1 MRLSRASSARLVI
14 AGAAVLT
21 AVAGSAIAGSAV
33 AFGSTAANIGSASSV
48 SSASHASDPGTLIVH
63 PAADHVHG
71 AFMAPV
77 PFSDAQCEAVFAI
90 DCYVPDQIEAAYN
103 LPALY
108 SRGINGKGRTI
119 VVVDAYGSPAI
130 ADDLLQFDQYLGLGT
145 PPLRIVR
152 VGHVPTFDSGN
163 ADMVGWAGETTL
175 DVEYAHAGAPAAK
188 IVLVEV
194 AQEDLQHLALAVRY
208 AVQHKLGD
216 VISLSWGAPEQ
227 ALGRNFVSS
236 YSSIFSQAASSHI
249 TIVASSGDSGASGQ
263 DNNGN
268 YYHHRVASWP
278 ATSPFVTAVGGTR
291 LNLNASGARNG
302 LDTAWNDTYS
312 TAVNDFFF
320 GNDGPSPLAT
330 GGGKSAY
337 YGRPGYQNG
346 VGSVTGGQRGIPD
359 ISMSASCSVAV
370 NVFETFTG
378 GQGGWTAS
386 CGTSESAPMFA
397 AIVALAAQV
406 AGHSLG
412 LINPALYA
420 LAAGHAAGIVPVASG
435 NNTVSFSGV
444 TVHGYSVRRSYNL
457 VTGLGTVNGQDL
469 VPELARSA

>member
-1 MRLSRASSARLVI
+1 MRLSRASSARLVV
-14 AGAAVLT
+14 AGAVVLT
-21 AVAGSAIAGSAV
+21 AVAGSAVAGSAV
-33 AFGSTAANIGSASSV
+33 AFGSTATNIGSTI
-48 SSASHASDPGTLIVH
+48 SASHASDPGALIVH
-63 PAADHVHG
+63 PAADHVRG

-119 VVVDAYGSPAI
+119 VVVDAYGSPTI

-145 PPLRIVR
+145 PPLRIVQ

-163 ADMVGWAGETTL
+163 ADMVGWAAETTL

-216 VISLSWGAPEQ
+216 VISLSWGEPEQ
-227 ALGRNFVSS
+227 ALGREFVSS

-320 GNDGPSPLAT
+320 GNDGPNPLAT

-337 YGRPGYQNG
+337 YGRPGYQHG
-346 VGSVTGGQRGIPD
+346 VRSVTGGQRAIPD

>member
-1 MRLSRASSARLVI
+1 MRLSRASSARLVV

-33 AFGSTAANIGSASSV
+33 AFGSTATNIGSAT
-48 SSASHASDPGTLIVH
+48 SASHASDPGTLIVH
-63 PAADHVHG
+63 PAADHVRG

-119 VVVDAYGSPAI
+119 VVVDAYGSPTI

-145 PPLRIVR
+145 PPLRIVQ

-163 ADMVGWAGETTL
+163 ANMVGWAAETTL

-216 VISLSWGAPEQ
+216 VISLSWGEPEQ
-227 ALGRNFVSS
+227 ALGREFVSS

-320 GNDGPSPLAT
+320 GNDGPNPLAT

-337 YGRPGYQNG
+337 YGRPGYQHG
-346 VGSVTGGQRGIPD
+346 VRSVTGGQRAIPD

>member
-1 MRLSRASSARLVI
+1 MRLSRASFARLVVVV
-14 AGAAVLT
+14 AAVLT
-21 AVAGSAIAGSAV
+21 AVAGSTAAL
-33 AFGSTAANIGSASSV
+33 GSTAGNA

-63 PAADHVHG
+63 PATHHVRG

-77 PFSDAQCEAVFAI
+77 PFSDAQCEAVFQI
-90 DCYVPDQIEAAYN
+90 DCHVPDQIEAAYN

-108 SRGINGKGRTI
+108 GRGITGKGQTI
-119 VVVDAYGSPAI
+119 VVVDAFGSPTI

-145 PPLRIVR
+145 PPLRVVK

-163 ADMVGWAGETTL
+163 GDMIGWASETTL
-175 DVEYAHAGAPAAK
+175 DVEYAHAGAPDAK

-194 AQEDLQHLALAVRY
+194 AKEDLQHLALAVQY
-208 AVQHKLGD
+208 AVQHRLGD
-216 VISLSWGAPEQ
+216 VISLSWGEPEQ

-236 YSSIFSQAASSHI
+236 YSSIFSRAASSHI

-263 DNNGN
+263 DENGN
-268 YYHHRVASWP
+268 YYRHPVASWP
-278 ATSPFVTAVGGTR
+278 ATSPFVTAVGGTK

-302 LDTAWNDTYS
+302 HDAAWNDTYS
-312 TAVNDFFF
+312 PAVNNFFF
-320 GNDGPSPLAT
+320 GNDGPNPLAT

-346 VGSVTGGQRGIPD
+346 VHNVTGNQRGIPD

-397 AIVALAAQV
+397 AIVALADQV
-406 AGHSLG
+406 AGHPLG

-420 LAAGHAAGIVPVASG
+420 LAASHAPGIVSVASG
-435 NNTVSFSGV
+435 NNTVSFSGGK
-444 TVHGYSVRRSYNL
+444 VHGYSVRHGYNL
-457 VTGLGTVNGQDL
+457 VTGLGTVNGRSL

>member
-1 MRLSRASSARLVI
+1 MRLSRATSARLVV
-14 AGAAVLT
+14 GVAAVLT
-21 AVAGSAIAGSAV
+21 AVAGSAVALSSAV
-33 AFGSTAANIGSASSV
+33 ALGSTASNV
-48 SSASHASDPGTLIVH
+48 SSTSHASDPGTLVVH
-63 PAADHVHG
+63 PAANHVRG

-77 PFSDAQCEAVFAI
+77 PFSDAQCESVFRI
-90 DCYVPDQIEAAYN
+90 DCYVPDQVEAAYK

-108 SRGINGKGRTI
+108 RRGTTGKGQTI
-119 VVVDAYGSPAI
+119 VVVDAFGSPTI

-145 PPLRIVR
+145 PPLRIVQ
-152 VGHVPTFDSGN
+152 VGHVPAFDSGN
-163 ADMVGWAGETTL
+163 ADMIGWASETTL
-175 DVEYAHAGAPAAK
+175 DVEYAHAGAPDAK
-188 IVLVEV
+188 IVLVE
-194 AQEDLQHLALAVRY
+194 AAKDDIQQLALAVRY

-216 VISLSWGAPEQ
+216 VISLSWGVPEQ
-227 ALGRNFVSS
+227 ALGRKFVSS

-268 YYHHRVASWP
+268 YYRHPVASWP
-278 ATSPFVTAVGGTR
+278 ATSPFVTAVGGTK

-302 LDTAWNDTYS
+302 PDAAWNDTYS
-312 TAVNDFFF
+312 HAVNDFFF
-320 GNDGPSPLAT
+320 GNDGPNPLAT

-346 VGSVTGGQRGIPD
+346 VRNVTGNQRGIPD

-397 AIVALAAQV
+397 AIVALADQE
-406 AGHSLG
+406 AGHPLG
-412 LINPALYA
+412 LVNPALYA
-420 LAAGHAAGIVPVASG
+420 LAARHAPGIVPVASG
-435 NNTVSFSGV
+435 NNTVSFSGG
-444 TVHGYSVRRSYNL
+444 TVHGYSVRHGYNL
-457 VTGLGTVNGQDL
+457 VTGLGTVNGQYL
-469 VPELARSA
+469 VPELVRSA

>member
-1 MRLSRASSARLVI
+1 MRLSRASSSWLVV
-14 AGAAVLT
+14 AVAAVLT
-21 AVAGSAIAGSAV
+21 AVAGGAAALGSA
-33 AFGSTAANIGSASSV
+33 ASNA

-63 PAADHVHG
+63 PAAHQVRG

-77 PFSDAQCEAVFAI
+77 PFSDAQCEAVFQI
-90 DCYVPDQIEAAYN
+90 DCYVPDQVEAAYN
-103 LPALY
+103 LPGLY
-108 SRGINGKGRTI
+108 GRGITGKGRTI
-119 VVVDAYGSPAI
+119 VVVDAFGSPTI
-130 ADDLLQFDQYLGLGT
+130 ADDLLQFDQFLGLGT
-145 PPLRIVR
+145 PPLRIVQ
-152 VGHVPTFDSGN
+152 VGHVPAFDSGN
-163 ADMVGWAGETTL
+163 ADMAGWASETTL
-175 DVEYAHAGAPAAK
+175 DVEYAHAGAPDAK

-194 AQEDLQHLALAVRY
+194 AEEDLQHLALAVRY

-216 VISLSWGAPEQ
+216 VISLSWGETEQ
-227 ALGRNFVSS
+227 ALGREFVSA

-263 DNNGN
+263 DENGS
-268 YYHHRVASWP
+268 YYRHPVANWP
-278 ATSPFVTAVGGTR
+278 ATSPFVTAVGGTK

-302 LDTAWNDTYS
+302 LDAAWNDTYS

-320 GNDGPSPLAT
+320 GNDGPNPLAT

-346 VGSVTGGQRGIPD
+346 VRNVTGNQRGIPD

-378 GQGGWTAS
+378 GHGGWTAS

-397 AIVALAAQV
+397 AIVALADQV
-406 AGHSLG
+406 AGHPLG

-420 LAAGHAAGIVPVASG
+420 LAARHAPGIVPVASG
-435 NNTVSFSGV
+435 NNTVSFSGG
-444 TVHGYSVRRSYNL
+444 TVHGYSVRHGYNL
-457 VTGLGTVNGQDL
+457 VSGLGTVNGQYL
-469 VPELARSA
+469 APELARSA

>member
-1 MRLSRASSARLVI
+1 MRWSRASSARVVV
-14 AGAAVLT
+14 AVAAVLT
-21 AVAGSAIAGSAV
+21 AVAGSAVAGSAV
-33 AFGSTAANIGSASSV
+33 AFGSTAMNLG
-48 SSASHASDPGTLIVH
+48 SASHASDPGPLIVH

-77 PFSDAQCEAVFAI
+77 PFTDSQCEAVFGI
-90 DCYVPDQIEAAYN
+90 DCYVPDQVEAAYN

-119 VVVDAYGSPAI
+119 VVVDAYGSPTI
-130 ADDLLQFDQYLGLGT
+130 ADDLLQFDQNLGLGT
-145 PPLRIVR
+145 PPLRIVH

-163 ADMVGWAGETTL
+163 ADMVGWAAESTL

-227 ALGRNFVSS
+227 ALGRDFVSS

-268 YYHHRVASWP
+268 YYHYRVASWP
-278 ATSPFVTAVGGTR
+278 ATSPYVTAVGGTR
-291 LNLNASGARNG
+291 LNLNSSGTRNG
-302 LDTAWNDTYS
+302 PDTAWNDTYG
-312 TAVNDFFF
+312 TAVNNFFF
-320 GNDGPSPLAT
+320 GNDGPNPLAT

-337 YGRPGYQNG
+337 YGRPSYQSG
-346 VGSVTGGQRGIPD
+346 VRSVTGGQRGIPD

-444 TVHGYSVRRSYNL
+444 TVHGYSVRHSYNL

-469 VPELARSA
+469 VPELAHSA

>member
-1 MRLSRASSARLVI
+1 MRLSRASSARLVV
-14 AGAAVLT
+14 AVAAVLT
-21 AVAGSAIAGSAV
+21 AVVGSTTAAL
-33 AFGSTAANIGSASSV
+33 GSTAST
-48 SSASHASDPGTLIVH
+48 ASHASDPGTLLVH
-63 PAADHVHG
+63 PTAQQVRG

-77 PFSDAQCEAVFAI
+77 PFSDPQCESVFRI

-108 SRGINGKGRTI
+108 SRGTSGKGQTI
-119 VVVDAYGSPAI
+119 VVVDAFGSPTI
-130 ADDLLQFDQYLGLGT
+130 ANDLLQFDQYLGLGT
-145 PPLRIVR
+145 PPLRIVQ

-163 ADMVGWAGETTL
+163 GDMIGWANETTL
-175 DVEYAHAGAPAAK
+175 DVEYAHAGAPDAK

-194 AQEDLQHLALAVRY
+194 AKEDLQHLALAVRY

-216 VISLSWGAPEQ
+216 VISLSWGEPEQ
-227 ALGRNFVSS
+227 AIGRKLVSA

-263 DNNGN
+263 DDNGN
-268 YYHHRVASWP
+268 YYRHPVASWP
-278 ATSPFVTAVGGTR
+278 ATSPFVTAVGGTK
-291 LNLNASGARNG
+291 LNLNASGGRNG
-302 LDTAWNDTYS
+302 QDTAWNDTYS
-312 TAVNDFFF
+312 AAVNNFFF
-320 GNDGPSPLAT
+320 GNAGPNPLAT

-346 VGSVTGGQRGIPD
+346 VSSVTGHQRGIPD

-397 AIVALAAQV
+397 AIIALADQV
-406 AGHSLG
+406 AGHPLG
-412 LINPALYA
+412 LVNPALYA
-420 LAAGHAAGIVPVASG
+420 LAARHDPGIVPVASG
-435 NNTVSFSGV
+435 NNTVSFSGG
-444 TVHGYSVRRSYNL
+444 TVHGYSVRHGYNL
-457 VTGLGTVNGQDL
+457 VTGLGTVNGRYL
-469 VPELARSA
+469 VPELAHSA